1 MNSKQTLKIAA
12 IVGVTAAFMLATTL
26 VNSVPAYAKITSQTT
41 CDGEPGEC
49 PGSSSNPGKGHDEET
64 ENVNPSGQA
73 PPGQN
78 K

>member
-1 MNSKQTLKIAA
+1 MNHRTVA
-12 IVGVTAAFMLATTL
+12 ITTL
-26 VNSVPAYAKITSQTT
+26 VGITAALVLATALTNIVPASAKITQSTT

-49 PGSSSNPGKGHDEET
+49 PGSSSDPGRGHDEET
-64 ENVNPSGQA
+64 ENVNPSGKA

>member
-1 MNSKQTLKIAA
+1 MNHSTT
-12 IVGVTAAFMLATTL
+12 VTATILVITGALVLATALT
-26 VNSVPAYAKITSQTT
+26 NIVPANAKITQSTT

-49 PGSSSNPGKGHDEET
+49 PGSSSDPGRGHDEET
-64 ENVNPSGQA
+64 ENVNPSGKA